1 MAPGVREKVD
11 IKFSTKPIGNQ
22 VDGNNDHDNKPQ
34 RQSGKLVVVINIV
47 LVGSITYKFHC
58 N

>member
-22 VDGNNDHDNKPQ
+22 VDGNNDHDNKA
-34 RQSGKLVVVINIV
+34 S
-47 LVGSITYKFHC
+47 VGQVGGGYQYSFGRFYYI
-58 N
+58 

>member
-22 VDGNNDHDNKPQ
+22 VDGNNDHDNKAATSVGQ
-34 RQSGKLVVVINIV
+34 VGGGYQILLQINFIAISIV
-47 LVGSITYKFHC
+47 
-58 N
+58 